1 MKTESTALPGLED
14 FEVVTRKSYL
24 EEHPDKKWDGDK
36 KMPDN
41 SKTRQLEVLKNVAIP
56 PTPSSDYQKYT
67 LQDVYDG
74 EAQNKFNVISTFAG
88 GGGSSTG
95 YRLAGGKILCINEFV
110 KEARNTYHE
119 NYPNTP
125 ILPDDIKELHLKGE
139 HELLDAANI
148 GAREVDLLDGSP
160 PCSAFSMAGSVV
172 QGGGHSIGFGKT
184 KKYSD
189 GKKVEN
195 IEDLFFEFIRV
206 AKDIQPKV
214 IVAENVSGL
223 LMGEAKKY
231 YSHITAEFESFGYYA
246 SPELLDSSHYGV
258 PQTRKRV
265 IFIAVRGDV
274 ADTIKLSRYNIDS
287 VFPKTTTSKKFD
299 GQKNHSSNDE
309 GHPVTCENAFSD
321 LVYDEEE
328 IKMLTETFAKG
339 SHFETASRMKLDP
352 DKVLTGCDHNLRG
365 HHFNMKRISRHK
377 PAPTITASGGCIH
390 WSEMRKLA
398 LCETRRAM
406 SLPEDF
412 KLTGKWEQKSERMG
426 RMVPPLMM
434 KAIADSIYKKVLK
447 PYKELTNG

>member
-1 MKTESTALPGLED
+1 MKPEVTALPGFED
-14 FEVVTRKSYL
+14 VDFSKIE
-24 EEHPDKKWDGDK
+24 KKGK
-36 KMPDN
+36 PMPDISPSN
-41 SKTRQLEVLKNVAIP
+41 ELEYLSEVIIP
-56 PTPSSDYQKYT
+56 DAPSANYQKYT

-125 ILPDDIKELHLKGE
+125 ILPDDIKELEGKD
-139 HELLDAANI
+139 LLDSANI
-148 GAREVDLLDGSP
+148 GAGEVDILDGSP

-189 GKKVEN
+189 GKQVEN

-206 AKDIQPKV
+206 AKDVKPKV

-223 LMGEAKKY
+223 LMGEAKNY
-231 YSHITAEFESFGYYA
+231 YYKITAEFGNIGYNV
-246 SPELLDSSHYGV
+246 SSMLLDSSHYGV

-265 IFIAVRGDV
+265 IFIAVREDV
-274 ADTIKLSRYNIDS
+274 AKVIDLDSLNIAG
-287 VFPKTTTSKKFD
+287 VFPEK
-299 GQKNHSSNDE
+299 SSE
-309 GHPVTCENAFSD
+309 VVTCGNAFND

-328 IKMLTETFAKG
+328 IKILTESFTKG
-339 SHFETASRMKLDP
+339 SHFVTASKMPLDP
-352 DKVLTGCDHNLRG
+352 DKVLTGCDYHPKG

-398 LCETRRAM
+398 LCETRRLT

-412 KLTGKWEQKSERMG
+412 KLTGKWEQRSERMG

-447 PYKELTNG
+447 PYKELNNG

>member
-1 MKTESTALPGLED
+1 MKEEGAVLSWFEDTDFSHVKKPNVSNYKGEATASATLSED
-14 FEVVTRKSYL
+14 YVKDIKDAEPIS
-24 EEHPDKKWDGDK
+24 
-36 KMPDN
+36 
-41 SKTRQLEVLKNVAIP
+41 A
-56 PTPSSDYQKYT
+56 DYQKYT

-74 EAQNKFNVISTFAG
+74 EAKNNFNVISTFAG

-125 ILPDDIKELHLKGE
+125 ILPDDIKELEGKD
-139 HELLDAANI
+139 LLEAANV
-148 GAREVDLLDGSP
+148 GVGEVDILDGSP
-160 PCSAFSMAGSVV
+160 PCSAFSMAGAVV
-172 QGGGHSIGFGKT
+172 QGKGHSAGFGKV

-189 GKKVEN
+189 DKKVEN

-214 IVAENVSGL
+214 IVGENVSGL
-223 LMGEAKKY
+223 LMGEAKNY
-231 YSHITAEFESFGYYA
+231 YYKITAEFGNIGYNV
-246 SPELLDSSHYGV
+246 SSMLLDSSHYGV

-265 IFIAVRGDV
+265 IFIAVRKDV
-274 ADTIKLSRYNIDS
+274 TDAIGLTSLNIAG
-287 VFPKTTTSKKFD
+287 VFPE
-299 GQKNHSSNDE
+299 KNSE
-309 GHPVTCENAFSD
+309 VVTCGKAFED
-321 LVYDEEE
+321 LNYDEEE
-328 IKMLTETFAKG
+328 IKMLTETFSKG
-339 SHFETASRMKLDP
+339 SHFETASKMPLDP
-352 DKVLTGCDHNLRG
+352 KKVLTGCDYHPKG
-365 HHFNMKRISRHK
+365 HHFNMKRISRFK
-377 PAPTITASGGCIH
+377 PSPTITASGGCIH

-398 LCETRRAM
+398 LGETRRLT

-447 PYKELTNG
+447 PYKELNNDTKI

>member
-1 MKTESTALPGLED
+1 MKEEGAVLSWFEDTDFSHVKKPNVSNYKGEATASAQLSED
-14 FEVVTRKSYL
+14 YVKDVVDAKPIS
-24 EEHPDKKWDGDK
+24 
-36 KMPDN
+36 
-41 SKTRQLEVLKNVAIP
+41 A
-56 PTPSSDYQKYT
+56 DYQKYT

-125 ILPDDIKELHLKGE
+125 ILPDDIKELEGKD
-139 HELLDAANI
+139 LLEAANV
-148 GAREVDLLDGSP
+148 GVGEVDILDGSP
-160 PCSAFSMAGSVV
+160 PCSAFSMAGAVV
-172 QGGGHSIGFGKT
+172 QGKGHSAGFGQV

-189 GKKVEN
+189 DKKVEN
-195 IEDLFFEFIRV
+195 IEDLFFEFIRI

-214 IVAENVSGL
+214 IVGENVSGL
-223 LMGEAKKY
+223 LMGEAKNY
-231 YSHITAEFESFGYYA
+231 YYKITAEFGNIGYNV
-246 SPELLDSSHYGV
+246 SSMLLDSSHYGV

-265 IFIAVRGDV
+265 IFIAVRKDV
-274 ADTIKLSRYNIDS
+274 TDAIGLTSLNIAG
-287 VFPKTTTSKKFD
+287 VFPE
-299 GQKNHSSNDE
+299 KNSE
-309 GHPVTCENAFSD
+309 VVTCGKAFED
-321 LVYDEEE
+321 LNYDEEE
-328 IKMLTETFAKG
+328 IKMLTETFSKG
-339 SHFETASRMKLDP
+339 SHFETASKMPLDP
-352 DKVLTGCDHNLRG
+352 KKVLTGCDYHPKG
-365 HHFNMKRISRHK
+365 HHFNMKRVSRFK
-377 PAPTITASGGCIH
+377 PSPTITASGGCIH

-398 LCETRRAM
+398 LGETRRLT

-447 PYKELTNG
+447 PYKELNNG

>member
-1 MKTESTALPGLED
+1 MKTEVTALPGFEELDFSHVKKPNVSNYKGETKASATLSED
-14 FEVVTRKSYL
+14 YVKDVKDAEPIS
-24 EEHPDKKWDGDK
+24 
-36 KMPDN
+36 
-41 SKTRQLEVLKNVAIP
+41 A
-56 PTPSSDYQKYT
+56 DYQKYT
-67 LQDVYDG
+67 MEDVRAG

-125 ILPDDIKELHLKGE
+125 ILPDDIKELEGKD
-139 HELLDAANI
+139 LLEAANV
-148 GAREVDLLDGSP
+148 GVGEVDILDGSP
-160 PCSAFSMAGSVV
+160 PCSAFSMAGAVV
-172 QGGGHSIGFGKT
+172 QGKGHSVGFGKV

-189 GKKVEN
+189 DKKVEN

-214 IVAENVSGL
+214 IVGENVSGL

-231 YSHITAEFESFGYYA
+231 YSHITAEFGNAGYNV
-246 SPELLDSSHYGV
+246 SSKLLDSSHYGV

-265 IFIAVRGDV
+265 IFIAVREDV
-274 ADTIKLSRYNIDS
+274 ANKIGLTPLNIAGL
-287 VFPKTTTSKKFD
+287 FPEK
-299 GQKNHSSNDE
+299 SSE
-309 GHPVTCENAFSD
+309 VVTCGNAFDD
-321 LVYDEEE
+321 LEYDEEE
-328 IKMLTETFAKG
+328 IKMLTETFSKG
-339 SHFETASRMKLDP
+339 SHFETASKMPLDP
-352 DKVLTGCDHNLRG
+352 KKVLTGCDYHPKG
-365 HHFNMKRISRHK
+365 HHFNMKRISRFK

-398 LCETRRAM
+398 LCESRRAM

-412 KLTGKWEQKSERMG
+412 KLTGKWEQRSERMG

-434 KAIADSIYKKVLK
+434 KEIANSIYKKVLK
-447 PYKELTNG
+447 PYKELNNG

>member
-1 MKTESTALPGLED
+1 MKTEGAVLSWFEDTDFSHVKKPNVKNYKGTATASATLSED
-14 FEVVTRKSYL
+14 YVKDVKDAEPIS
-24 EEHPDKKWDGDK
+24 
-36 KMPDN
+36 
-41 SKTRQLEVLKNVAIP
+41 A
-56 PTPSSDYQKYT
+56 DYQKYT

-110 KEARNTYHE
+110 EEARNTYHE

-125 ILPDDIKELHLKGE
+125 ILPDDIKELEGKHLLE
-139 HELLDAANI
+139 AANI
-148 GAREVDLLDGSP
+148 GAGEVDILDGSP

-172 QGGGHSIGFGKT
+172 QGGGHGVGFGKT
-184 KKYSD
+184 KNYSD

-214 IVAENVSGL
+214 IVGENVSGL
-223 LMGEAKKY
+223 LMGEAKNY
-231 YSHITAEFESFGYYA
+231 YWRITNAFENIGYNV
-246 SPELLDSSHYGV
+246 SSMLLDASHYGV

-265 IFIAVRGDV
+265 IFIAVREDV
-274 ADTIKLSRYNIDS
+274 ADAIGLTALNIAS
-287 VFPKTTTSKKFD
+287 IFPE
-299 GQKNHSSNDE
+299 KNSE
-309 GHPVTCENAFSD
+309 VVTCGNAFTD
-321 LVYDEEE
+321 LEYDNKE
-328 IKMLTETFAKG
+328 IDHLLERFTHG
-339 SHFETASRMKLDP
+339 RHYETAEKMPLDP
-352 DKVLTGCDHNLRG
+352 KKVLTGCDYHPKG
-365 HHFNMKRISRHK
+365 HHFNMKRISRFK
-377 PAPTITASGGCIH
+377 PSPTITASGGCIH
-390 WSEMRKLA
+390 WTELRRLA
-398 LCETRRAM
+398 LCETRRIM

-447 PYKELTNG
+447 PYKELNNG

>member
-1 MKTESTALPGLED
+1 MTTALAWND
-14 FEVVTRKSYL
+14 YVKEVK
-24 EEHPDKKWDGDK
+24 
-36 KMPDN
+36 
-41 SKTRQLEVLKNVAIP
+41 P
-56 PTPSSDYQKYT
+56 PTPREEWKKLHPGERYPSDKVIADDPTVATLSEDYVEHVVDAKPMSSDYQKYYMK
-67 LQDVYDG
+67 DVYDG
-74 EAQNKFNVISTFAG
+74 EAKEKFTVISTFAG

-125 ILPDDIKELHLKGE
+125 IDGRDIKELHLEGE

-148 GAREVDLLDGSP
+148 GAGEVDLLDGSP
-160 PCSAFSMAGSVV
+160 PCSAFSMAGAVV
-172 QGGGHSIGFGKT
+172 QGGGHSSGFGKT
-184 KKYSD
+184 KNYSD

-246 SPELLDSSHYGV
+246 SPELLNSSHFGV

-274 ADTIKLSRYNIDS
+274 ADAIKLSRYNIDS
-287 VFPKTTTSKKFD
+287 IFPQKTTSI
-299 GQKNHSSNDE
+299 
-309 GHPVTCENAFSD
+309 PVTCGNAFSD
-321 LVYDEEE
+321 LEYDEEE
-328 IKMLTETFAKG
+328 IKKLTETFVRG
-339 SHFETASRMKLDP
+339 SHFETASRMPLDP
-352 DKVLTGCDHNLRG
+352 KKVLTGCDYNLRG
-365 HHFNMKRISRHK
+365 HHFNMKRLSRFK
-377 PAPTITASGGCIH
+377 PSPTITASGGCIH

-412 KLTGKWEQKSERMG
+412 KLTGKWEQRSERMG

-447 PYKELTNG
+447 PYKELNND

>member
-1 MKTESTALPGLED
+1 MKPEVTALPGFEELDFSHVKKPNVSNYKGQATTSATLSED
-14 FEVVTRKSYL
+14 YVKDVKDAKPIS
-24 EEHPDKKWDGDK
+24 
-36 KMPDN
+36 
-41 SKTRQLEVLKNVAIP
+41 A
-56 PTPSSDYQKYT
+56 DYQKYT

-125 ILPDDIKELHLKGE
+125 ILPDDIKELEGKD
-139 HELLDAANI
+139 LLEAANV
-148 GAREVDLLDGSP
+148 GAGEVDILDGSP

-172 QGGGHSIGFGKT
+172 QGGGHGVGFGKV

-189 GKKVEN
+189 DKKVEN

-214 IVAENVSGL
+214 IVGENVSGL
-223 LMGEAKKY
+223 LMGEAKNY
-231 YSHITAEFESFGYYA
+231 YWRITNAFENIGYNV
-246 SPELLDSSHYGV
+246 SSMLLDASHYGV

-265 IFIAVRGDV
+265 IFIAVREDV
-274 ADTIKLSRYNIDS
+274 ADAIGLTALNIAGL
-287 VFPKTTTSKKFD
+287 FPE
-299 GQKNHSSNDE
+299 KNSE
-309 GHPVTCENAFSD
+309 VVTCGNAFTD
-321 LVYDEEE
+321 LEYDNKE
-328 IKMLTETFAKG
+328 IDHLLERFTHG
-339 SHFETASRMKLDP
+339 RHYETAEKMPLDP
-352 DKVLTGCDHNLRG
+352 KKVLTGCDYHPKG
-365 HHFNMKRISRHK
+365 HHFNMKRISRFK
-377 PAPTITASGGCIH
+377 PGPTITASGGCIH
-390 WSEMRKLA
+390 WTELRRLA
-398 LCETRRAM
+398 LCETRRIM

-447 PYKELTNG
+447 PYKELNNG